1 MDRVKTFK
9 KTRTFENEDGS
20 RHILLLYAELREVET
35 LRGVEIRPVEYKRGS
50 KEVTE
55 VLGDVVNVKLDDT
68 FGTRK
73 EFNYGWAVCS
83 ATDKYDE
90 EKGIEIAKKRFAK
103 SPLTTQTGTFLTDD
117 MINAILDNEINYIYE
132 NKLRDTFTRPVVE
145 PTPKKEKTVVTGR
158 RTNKE
163 RMPQVAEKFK
173 NGDVVVIEWQ
183 DTDAL
188 TYAAYDKINGKRINF
203 YWKITISGSKQTF
216 RAPWTIENVG
226 KVKAVRKATEEEVE
240 SLTEKLQEDFGSVW
254 SEKERKLHNIYLPSS
269 VYNLFKF

>member
-132 NKLRDTFTRPVVE
+132 NKLRDTFTHPVVE
-145 PTPKKEKTVVTGR
+145 PTPKREKPVVAER
-158 RTNKE
+158 CVNKE
-163 RMPQVAEKFK
+163 HTPQVAEKFK
-173 NGDVVVIEWQ
+173 NGDIVVIAWK

-188 TYAAYDKINGKRINF
+188 TYAAYDKIVGKRINF
-203 YWKITISGSKQTF
+203 HWKITISGNKQNF
-216 RAPWTIENVG
+216 QSPWAIENVQR
-226 KVKAVRKATEEEVE
+226 VKNVRKATEEETE
-240 SLTEKLQEDFGSVW
+240 SLTEKLQEEFGAVW
-254 SEKERKLHNIYLPSS
+254 SEKEKKLHQIYLPSI
-269 VYNLFKF
+269 YNLFKF